1 MSSYLAI
8 AHVTRALV
16 AMVTDAANKA
26 GIGADVKAERPEKSS
41 QGQKNAGINVFL
53 YQVAFNPA
61 MRNTNL
67 PTRSSQGELVEQPRL
82 ALDLYYMFSFHGSD
96 ETLDSQK
103 LLAITLLALN
113 AHPILT
119 WKDIERQAQLPGV
132 TEPSDPGE
140 QDEKIRLSPI
150 QFSLEE
156 LSKMWSVFFQIPYM
170 LSVAYK
176 VSVVILESAET
187 FQTALPVRAPS
198 SGSVTSWSPVIRQVL
213 SDAGTN
219 QPILANSTLLILGQ
233 RLLMDSVQVR
243 IGGVD
248 VTPFEVKETAIRVR
262 LPDIPPQNLRAGV
275 QSLQIVQPL
284 ALGNPPTLH
293 QVIESNI
300 ATFALHPRINRQA
313 QGKQPKYAITKS
325 GTTDKSDKTFTGNI
339 KVTVTPQIGR
349 TQQVALLLNQIDAPS
364 GSPLAYTF
372 PAPPR
377 STTAPD
383 AASAISIPIKGVLPG
398 AYLVRLQVDGA
409 ESILDFD
416 GDRYSGPQVK
426 IP

>member
-26 GIGADVKAERPEKSS
+26 GIGADVKAEQPQKSS
-41 QGQKNAGINVFL
+41 QGQKNAGINIFL

-67 PTRSSQGELVEQPRL
+67 PTRNNQGALVEQPRL

-113 AHPILT
+113 THPILT

-140 QDEKIRLSPI
+140 QDEKIRLSPV

-176 VSVVILESAET
+176 VSVVILESEES

-198 SGSVTSWSPVIRQVL
+198 SGSVTSWSPVITQVL
-213 SDAGTN
+213 SDAGAN

-248 VTPFEVKETAIRVR
+248 VTPFEVKETSIRVR
-262 LPDIPPQNLRAGV
+262 LPDIPPQDLRAGV
-275 QSLQIVQPL
+275 QNVQIVQPL
-284 ALGNPPTLH
+284 ALGSPPTLH

-300 ATFALHPRINRQA
+300 ATFALRPRINRQA
-313 QGKQPKYAITKS
+313 QGKKSKYAITKS
-325 GTTDKSDKTFTGNI
+325 GTTDKSDKTFTGSI

-349 TQQVALLLNQIDAPS
+349 TQQVVLLMNQIDAPS
-364 GSPLAYTF
+364 GTPMAYTF

-383 AASAISIPIKGVLPG
+383 AASAISIPIAGVLPG
-398 AYLVRLQVDGA
+398 TYLVRLQVDGA